1 MTAFLA
7 GFFLG
12 LSLIVAIGAQNA
24 FILKQGLRKEYV
36 FTLCSICAISDA
48 LLIGAGVFGFALI
61 VEAVPRLQRFAL
73 IGGLIFL
80 VLYGGRSFWSAWT
93 KNEKLAVDG
102 AHGGHSTLGGS
113 GLPLLRAVAI
123 CLALTWLNPHV
134 YLDTVVLI
142 GSVAAQ
148 FPGEKYPFALGACLA
163 SFLFFFSLGYG
174 ARIVSPLFQKP
185 LSWKVLDVLIGLVMW
200 YIAAG
205 LLHTYVFA

>member
-1 MTAFLA
+1 MNGFFA
-7 GFFLG
+7 GLFLG
-12 LSLIVAIGAQNA
+12 LSLIMAIGAQNA

-61 VEAVPRLQRFAL
+61 MEAVPVVQNYAL
-73 IGGLIFL
+73 VGGVIFL
-80 VLYGGRSFWSAWT
+80 LFYGGKSFWSAFK
-93 KNEKLAVDG
+93 KNEILAANG
-102 AHGGHSTLGGS
+102 SS
-113 GLPLLRAVAI
+113 GLPFLTAVSV

-148 FPGEKYPFALGACLA
+148 FPAQRYQFALGACLA

-174 ARIVSPLFQKP
+174 ARVLSPLFKNP
-185 LSWKVLDVLIGLVMW
+185 FAWKVLDFLIGLVMW

-205 LLHTYVFA
+205 LVHTYLST